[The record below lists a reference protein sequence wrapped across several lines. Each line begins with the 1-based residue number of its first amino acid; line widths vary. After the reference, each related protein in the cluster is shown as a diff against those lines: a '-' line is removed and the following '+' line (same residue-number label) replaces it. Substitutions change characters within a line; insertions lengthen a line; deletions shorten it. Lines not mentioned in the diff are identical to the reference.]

1 MIFPDA
7 TRFPRAP
14 PTPAR
19 SPGPPRTVPS
29 RPLVA
34 TETEKFPAIRRR
46 PLTL

>member
-7 TRFPRAP
+7 TRFPRAL

-19 SPGPPRTVPS
+19 PPGPPRTAPS